1 VERSFCDG
9 VAGFGNK
16 KSLSCLLHIS
26 RGYKIG
32 FTEGDRELKS
42 ISILDFDPD
51 FGEREKR
58 GRLMPAI
65 LILSII
71 IPFLFVSFLFLLD
84 GKHFY
89 EVPSK

>member
-1 VERSFCDG
+1 MERSFCDG

-65 LILSII
+65 LILSIT
-71 IPFLFVSFLFLLD
+71 IPFCSFLLCFFFLD
-84 GKHFY
+84 GKHVY
-89 EVPSK
+89 